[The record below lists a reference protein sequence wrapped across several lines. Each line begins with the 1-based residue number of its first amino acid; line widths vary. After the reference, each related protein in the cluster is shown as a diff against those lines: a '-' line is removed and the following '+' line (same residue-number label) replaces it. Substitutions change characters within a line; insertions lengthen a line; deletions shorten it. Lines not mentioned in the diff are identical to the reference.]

1 MIPYKHE
8 PFTDFSQEANYNA
21 YVEALNKVEGYLGQ
35 DYPLIIGGERIT
47 TEDKIVSY
55 NPAKKTEVIGRVSK
69 ASKDLAEKA
78 MQAADETFKTWK
90 KLIQRFVRT
99 FYSKQQRLFVVVNMN
114 SLLY

>member
-21 YVEALNKVEGYLGQ
+21 YVEAIKKVEGYLGQ

-90 KLIQRFVRT
+90 KVDPAIRA
-99 FYSKQQRLFVVVNMN
+99 
-114 SLLY
+114 

>member
-55 NPAKKTEVIGRVSK
+55 NPAKKTEVINKRSWETMGRG
-69 ASKDLAEKA
+69 
-78 MQAADETFKTWK
+78 
-90 KLIQRFVRT
+90 RCR
-99 FYSKQQRLFVVVNMN
+99 YSGSNRLLGILWSPNATH
-114 SLLY
+114 